1 VLEDW
6 RTAPVDERLRAALS
20 LVEKLTL
27 RPDELGPDDLAPL
40 RGHGLG
46 DEAIEDVV
54 TVTAAFN
61 TIDRIADALGFEIPP
76 PAGVAASVKQLL
88 TRGYK

>member
-1 VLEDW
+1 MLRDW
-6 RTAPVDERLRAALS
+6 RTAPVDERLRAAFS

-27 RPDELGPDDLAPL
+27 QPDEVGPDDLAPL

-76 PAGVAASVKQLL
+76 PAGLDVSARQLL